1 MTKNSPINSPM
12 SWKPNKSSL
21 KRPIYSSLAA
31 LMEQDIA
38 KGILPSGAKLP
49 PQRELADYLGI
60 NFTTV
65 TRTYRLCEQKGLIYA
80 VAGSGTF
87 ISPGLNSAVTV
98 PVDNASSQ
106 TAELS
111 NKRVLKAMET
121 QKKLLETSKQ
131 LIINNG
137 YDNVTVSEICTKCHV
152 AKGTFYTYFD
162 SKKDIVSRILAD
174 INHDMFHEKVW
185 DNTLSSREQFNEYI
199 DLYMHSIEAQ
209 GVDFARV
216 FLTIIISK
224 EYKEEMVEANLHEDI
239 MYQII
244 DRGKKRGEF
253 RRDLATETIY
263 KYLRGYL
270 FGIMM
275 DWCYDYNKYS
285 IVEQGGEAAKIFLD
299 MICEK

>member
-1 MTKNSPINSPM
+1 MTIDSPINNPM
-12 SWKPNKSSL
+12 SWKPDKSSL
-21 KRPIYSSLAA
+21 KRPIYLSLAA

-38 KGILPSGAKLP
+38 KGILPSGSKLP

-65 TRTYRLCEQKGLIYA
+65 TRTYQMCEQKGLIYA
-80 VAGSGTF
+80 IAGSGTF
-87 ISPGLNSAVTV
+87 ISPSADETVEVPTDNSLQVTLE
-98 PVDNASSQ
+98 Q
-106 TAELS
+106 S
-111 NKRVLKAMET
+111 NKRVLRAMET

-137 YDNVTVSEICTKCHV
+137 YNNVTISEICSKCHV

-174 INHDMFHEKVW
+174 INHDMFHGKVW
-185 DNTLSSREQFNEYI
+185 DDSMTAREQFNEYI
-199 DLYMHSIEAQ
+199 DLYMHSIENQ

-224 EYKEEMVEANLHEDI
+224 EYNEEMVAANLHEDA

-244 DRGKKRGEF
+244 DRGKKRGEL
-253 RRDLATETIY
+253 RRDMATEIIY
-263 KYLRGYL
+263 KYLRGFL
-270 FGIMM
+270 FGIIM

-285 IVEQGGEAAKIFLD
+285 IVEQGGEAAKFFLD
-299 MICEK
+299 MISEE

>member
-1 MTKNSPINSPM
+1 MTIKAPIHNSL
-12 SWKPNKSSL
+12 SWKPVKAFL
-21 KRPIYSSLAA
+21 KRPIYLSLAA

-38 KGILPSGAKLP
+38 KGILPSGSKLP

-65 TRTYRLCEQKGLIYA
+65 TRTYRMCEQKGLIYA
-80 VAGSGTF
+80 IAGSGTF
-87 ISPGLNSAVTV
+87 ISPSTDETV
-98 PVDNASSQ
+98 EVPEGNTLQ
-106 TAELS
+106 ETLEQS
-111 NKRVLKAMET
+111 NKRVLRAMET

-137 YDNVTVSEICTKCHV
+137 YNNVTISEICAKCHV

-174 INHDMFHEKVW
+174 INRDMFNGKVW
-185 DNTLSSREQFNEYI
+185 DEALSAKEQFNEYI
-199 DLYMHSIEAQ
+199 DLYMQSIDTQ

-224 EYKEEMVEANLHEDI
+224 EYKEEMVASNLHEDT

-253 RRDLATETIY
+253 RRDMATETIY
-263 KYLRGYL
+263 KYLRGFL
-270 FGIMM
+270 FGIIM

-285 IVEQGGEAAKIFLD
+285 IVEQGGVAAKFFLD
-299 MICEK
+299 MISEE

>member
-1 MTKNSPINSPM
+1 MTINSPINNPM
-12 SWKPNKSSL
+12 SWKPDKSFL
-21 KRPIYSSLAA
+21 KRPIYSSLAV

-38 KGILPSGAKLP
+38 KGILPSGTKLP

-60 NFTTV
+60 NFTTI

-80 VAGSGTF
+80 IAGSGTF
-87 ISPGLNSAVTV
+87 VSPSVNETVTV
-98 PVDNASSQ
+98 SVDHTLQ
-106 TAELS
+106 ETVVQS
-111 NKRVLKAMET
+111 NKRVLRAMET

-137 YDNVTVSEICTKCHV
+137 YDNVTVSEICSKCHV

-174 INHDMFHEKVW
+174 INHSMFHGKEW
-185 DNTLSSREQFNEYI
+185 DNSLSAKEQFNEYI
-199 DLYMHSIEAQ
+199 DLYMHSIENQ

-224 EYKEEMVEANLHEDI
+224 EYKEEIVEANLHEDT

-253 RRDLATETIY
+253 RRDMATETIY
-263 KYLRGYL
+263 KYLRGFL
-270 FGIMM
+270 FGIIM

-285 IVEQGGEAAKIFLD
+285 IVEQGSEAAGFFLD